1 MDGLKRRLIV
11 NVILLVVLFIALF
24 VCYSLTNEWFE

>member
-11 NVILLVVLFIALF
+11 NVILFAVQMIALF
-24 VCYSLTNEWFE
+24 VCYYLEEFT

>member
-11 NVILLVVLFIALF
+11 NIFLFVGLMTALF
-24 VCYSLTNEWFE
+24 VLFCMEEFK